1 MLKEKKN
8 TLRETFRGKNVQMV
22 RLYGIYTEE
31 NLFVRTNIQK
41 GNILIGNRR
50 WRVNLPAQSIFVY
63 SKYSEERE
71 TGKYILVRM

>member
-31 NLFVRTNIQK
+31 NLFMRTSIQK
-41 GNILIGNRR
+41 GNILIENRHWRGNLLAR
-50 WRVNLPAQSIFVY
+50 SKFVY

-71 TGKYILVRM
+71 MGEYILVRT